1 MIFAF
6 FATKINKRKQVNVQ
20 IERYVKQFA
29 AL

>member
-6 FATKINKRKQVNVQ
+6 FATKINKRKQVHVQ
-20 IERYVKQFA
+20 IELQGKQFA